1 MLHFIWSTL
10 LFQPLLNVL
19 IWIYN
24 GPAGQN
30 MGWAVVLLT
39 IGLRV
44 VLLPL
49 SIISGRDSARQKK
62 VEEEARRIAASFKND
77 PEAEKEEYRKIM
89 KKNRVSPWAKS
100 LVLLFQFLVLLLLYY
115 VFVGG
120 IFGEKLVSL
129 LYDRVSFPG
138 QINNDFF
145 GHNVGEVHD
154 ALWAGICAIYL
165 LVMNLLQKITD
176 KTWQKSEAVFLVMFP
191 LFTFVAL
198 WILPM
203 AKSIFILTTMLF
215 SDILALI
222 THIVAPAPKPDA
234 PVLKK

>member
-1 MLHFIWSTL
+1 MSFIWTTC

-24 GPAGQN
+24 NLAHQN
-30 MGWAVVLLT
+30 MGWAVIILT
-39 IGLRV
+39 IGLRII
-44 VLLPL
+44 LLPL
-49 SIISGRDSARQKK
+49 SIISGRDSDRQKK
-62 VEEEARRIAASFKND
+62 VEEEAMRVAASFKTD
-77 PEAEKEEYRKIM
+77 PEAQKEEYRKIM

-129 LYDRVSFPG
+129 LYDSISFPG
-138 QINNDFF
+138 IINNDFY
-145 GHNVGEVHD
+145 GHNVGASHD
-154 ALWAGICAIYL
+154 VLWAGICAIYL
-165 LVMNLLQKITD
+165 FVMNLIQKLSD
-176 KTWQKSEAVFLVMFP
+176 KSWQKSEVVFLIMFP

-203 AKSIFILTTMLF
+203 AKSLFILTTMIF
-215 SDILALI
+215 SDILNLLRYLAGPSKSAEE
-222 THIVAPAPKPDA
+222 TA
-234 PVLKK
+234 KK